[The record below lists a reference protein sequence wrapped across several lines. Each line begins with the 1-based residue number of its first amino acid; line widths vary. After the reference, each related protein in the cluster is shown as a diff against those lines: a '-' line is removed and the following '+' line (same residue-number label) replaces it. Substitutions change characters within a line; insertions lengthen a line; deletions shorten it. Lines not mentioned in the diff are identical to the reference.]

1 MKKRIVIGLCAFAL
15 VFILGGFYIIATIE
29 RGTSTLDNLIMLHQV
44 EILREH
50 LLLQIKNVQTD
61 INLKNTRHARDIN
74 IVVGH
79 VRSMGMVADTCFN
92 CHHTPEVS
100 DKLEDLRQHIKD
112 YEVSISRAM
121 TIRASAGRL
130 QDVEDVAYRVGEE
143 LIERVNTMI
152 ALTTRKLEVKTQSSL
167 RRISSIKNLLY
178 VLLIALPVLAI
189 GVAFVFIRGVTRPAD
204 ALLNAT
210 RKLKGGDLDYRIE
223 GLKDEFGEVA
233 SSFNEMASA
242 LKKHMHETQRSE
254 QMKLVGVMA
263 AGLAHEIKNPLA
275 GIKVSME
282 VLSSESS
289 LNDED
294 RKVIVGVIEEIRR
307 IESLMKSL
315 LNFAKPPKPKM
326 MTAYINNI
334 LDTTINFSLKYH
346 STTTNSANG
355 IKIVKEFD
363 DSLPATV
370 ADPMQLQQVFLNL
383 LLNATAV
390 MPDGGT
396 LTVKTSFDR
405 EENAIQ
411 IVISDTGRGIDEAI
425 MDKIF
430 QPFFTTR
437 SKGTGLGL
445 AMSKQLIE
453 QHGGSITAEN
463 NQEGGATF
471 RITLPVTQEE
481 EVQEYEGQG
490 QGLSP

>member
-1 MKKRIVIGLCAFAL
+1 MKKRIVIAL
-15 VFILGGFYIIATIE
+15 VVFAVMFIAGGIYIVAAIE

-50 LLLQIKNVQTD
+50 LLLEIKKVQTD
-61 INLKNTRHARDIN
+61 INLKNTRHARKTD
-74 IVVGH
+74 VVVNH
-79 VRSMGMVADTCFN
+79 VRSMGRVAETCFN
-92 CHHTPEVS
+92 CHHNPEVS
-100 DKLEDLRQHIKD
+100 ERLKELRQHIRD
-112 YEVSISRAM
+112 YEASISRVL
-121 TIRASAGRL
+121 TISANPGREAL
-130 QDVEDVAYRVGEE
+130 EEDVAYRVGEN
-143 LIERVNTMI
+143 LVSRVNTMI
-152 ALTTRKLEVKTQSSL
+152 ALSTMKLEEKTRSSM
-167 RRISSIKNLLY
+167 RRISQIKMLLY
-178 VLLIALPVLAI
+178 TLIIALPILAI
-189 GVAFVFIRGVTRPAD
+189 GVAFVFIRGITKPAEV
-204 ALLNAT
+204 LLNAT

-242 LKKHMHETQRSE
+242 LKKHMQETQRSE
-254 QMKLVGVMA
+254 QMKMVGVMA

-289 LNDED
+289 LPEED
-294 RKVIVGVIEEIRR
+294 KGVIIGVIDEIRR

-326 MTAYINNI
+326 MTAYVNNI

-346 STTTNSANG
+346 STASNSSNG
-355 IKIVKEFD
+355 IKIAKDFD
-363 DSLPATV
+363 SALPPTV

-383 LLNATAV
+383 LLNATSA

-396 LTVKTSFDR
+396 LTVRTSYDA
-405 EENAIQ
+405 EEDAIR
-411 IVISDTGRGIDEAI
+411 VEISDTGKGIDKAI

-453 QHGGSITAEN
+453 QHGGVITAEN
-463 NQEGGATF
+463 RPEGGASF
-471 RITLPVTQEE
+471 RITLPVVKEE
-481 EVQEYEGQG
+481 EVQEA
-490 QGLSP
+490 

>member
-1 MKKRIVIGLCAFAL
+1 MKKRIVIAIVAFAL
-15 VFILGGFYIIATIE
+15 IFVAGGIYIVVAIE

-50 LLLQIKNVQTD
+50 LLLQIKQVQTD
-61 INLKNTRHARDIN
+61 INLKNTRHARD
-74 IVVGH
+74 VGTMVKH
-79 VRSMGMVADTCFN
+79 ARSMGMVAETCFN
-92 CHHTPEVS
+92 CHHNPEVS
-100 DKLEDLRQHIKD
+100 EKLKDLRGHIRD
-112 YEVSISRAM
+112 YEVAISRVL
-121 TIRASAGRL
+121 TIRANPGRL
-130 QDVEDVAYRVGEE
+130 ASEEDAAYKVGEE
-143 LIERVNTMI
+143 LVSRVNNMI
-152 ALTTRKLEVKTQSSL
+152 ALTTMKLEDKTRSSM
-167 RRISSIKNLLY
+167 RKISSIKTLLY
-178 VLLIALPVLAI
+178 VLLITLPILAI

-204 ALLNAT
+204 VLLNAT

-242 LKKHMHETQRSE
+242 LKKHMQETQRAE
-254 QMKLVGVMA
+254 QMKMVGVMA

-289 LNDED
+289 LPEED
-294 RKVIVGVIEEIRR
+294 KGVILGVIEEIRR

-326 MTAYINNI
+326 MTAYVNNI

-346 STTTNSANG
+346 STASNSSNG
-355 IKIVKEFD
+355 IKIVKDFD
-363 DSLPATV
+363 SSLPATV

-390 MPDGGT
+390 MPNGGT
-396 LTVKTSFDR
+396 LKVKTSYDTG
-405 EENAIQ
+405 ENAIR
-411 IVISDTGRGIDEAI
+411 IEISDTGKGIDKAI

-453 QHGGSITAEN
+453 QHGGVITAEN
-463 NQEGGATF
+463 NPEGGATF
-471 RITLPVTQEE
+471 RITLPVVREG
-481 EVQEYEGQG
+481 EVQET
-490 QGLSP
+490 

>member
-1 MKKRIVIGLCAFAL
+1 MKRKIVIALAFFAL
-15 VFILGGFYIIATIE
+15 MFIAGGIYIVAAIE
-29 RGTSTLDNLIMLHQV
+29 RGTATLDNLIMLHQV

-50 LLLQIKNVQTD
+50 LLLEIKKVQTD
-61 INLKNTRHARDIN
+61 INLKNTRYARN
-74 IVVGH
+74 TSVVVSH
-79 VRSMGMVADTCFN
+79 VKNMGKVAEACFN
-92 CHHTPEVS
+92 CHHNPEVS
-100 DKLEDLRQHIKD
+100 EKLQDLRQHIRD
-112 YEVSISRAM
+112 YEASISRVL
-121 TIRASAGRL
+121 TISANPHRVAL
-130 QDVEDVAYRVGEE
+130 EEDVAYKVGEA
-143 LIERVNTMI
+143 LVSRVNNMI
-152 ALTTRKLEVKTQSSL
+152 ALTTMKLEDKTRASM
-167 RRISSIKNLLY
+167 RKISNIKMLLY
-178 VLLIALPVLAI
+178 VVIITLPILAI
-189 GVAFVFIRGVTRPAD
+189 GVAFIFIRGITKPAEV
-204 ALLNAT
+204 LLNAT

-242 LKKHMHETQRSE
+242 LKKHMQETQRSE
-254 QMKLVGVMA
+254 QMKMVGVMA

-289 LNDED
+289 LPEED
-294 RKVIVGVIEEIRR
+294 KGVILGVIEEIRR

-326 MTAYINNI
+326 MTAYVNNI

-346 STTTNSANG
+346 STASNSSNG
-355 IKIVKEFD
+355 ISIAKDFD
-363 DSLPATV
+363 PSLPPTV

-383 LLNATAV
+383 LLNATAA

-396 LTVKTSFDR
+396 LSVKTSYDAG
-405 EENAIQ
+405 EDAIR
-411 IVISDTGRGIDEAI
+411 IEISDTGKGIDKAI

-453 QHGGSITAEN
+453 QHGGAITAEN
-463 NQEGGATF
+463 RPEGGSTF
-471 RITLPVTQEE
+471 RITLPVVKEE
-481 EVQEYEGQG
+481 EVQEA
-490 QGLSP
+490 